1 MKFNTNIVVAGLV
14 TLFALAGT
22 SYAHP
27 GSYSGSVT
35 IERLGQLKRND
46 MQRYSNPSKYD
57 LDEVA
62 QKLSASVGLASELER
77 HSVQLNNVV
86 KITNFQNGSVLVY
99 VK

>member
-1 MKFNTNIVVAGLV
+1 MKIELKALVLGLGM
-14 TLFALAGT
+14 AMAASSI

-27 GSYSGSVT
+27 GSYDGSVT
-35 IERLGQLKRND
+35 IERVGQLKRSD
-46 MQRYSNPSKYD
+46 MQRYSNPSKFD

-62 QKLSASVGLASELER
+62 QKLSASTGLASELER

-86 KITNFQNGSVLVY
+86 KITSFQNGSLLVY